1 VQAVIA
7 SVANG
12 QAQAA
17 EQLSAR
23 VHAMGDL
30 RQRCAYR
37 EMGTALPGLV
47 ACPWPTTPRNALTGA
62 DTNTMI
68 LGHDR
73 ISVIFSSY
81 SNS

>member
-37 EMGTALPGLV
+37 KMSTALPGLV
-47 ACPWPTTPRNALTGA
+47 AASPANDAAQRL
-62 DTNTMI
+62 DRRRYE
-68 LGHDR
+68 HDDSR
-73 ISVIFSSY
+73 S
-81 SNS
+81 

>member
-1 VQAVIA
+1 MQAVIA

-37 EMGTALPGLV
+37 EMGTGLPGLV
-47 ACPWPTTPRNALTGA
+47 ATSPANDAAQRL
-62 DTNTMI
+62 DRRRYE
-68 LGHDR
+68 HD
-73 ISVIFSSY
+73 
-81 SNS
+81 NSRS